1 MMNELTLT
9 QLKTEVREFVGG
21 LNVTS
26 IPALYGVTDGK
37 AVGTHIE
44 QAFREYLLQRYTY
57 ILGNSASGIDFP
69 GLGIDINKGYFY
81 PATAVFLS
89 IS

>member
-1 MMNELTLT
+1 MMNELTVS
-9 QLKTEVREFVGG
+9 QLKTEVKDFVGK
-21 LNVTS
+21 LNVTP

-57 ILGNSASGIDFP
+57 ALC
-69 GLGIDINKGYFY
+69 
-81 PATAVFLS
+81 
-89 IS
+89 